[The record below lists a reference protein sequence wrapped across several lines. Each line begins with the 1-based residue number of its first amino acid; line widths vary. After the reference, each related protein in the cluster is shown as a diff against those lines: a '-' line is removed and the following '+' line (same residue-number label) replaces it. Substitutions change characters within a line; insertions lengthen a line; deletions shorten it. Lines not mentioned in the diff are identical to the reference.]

1 MGELA
6 FSFLPPSLLPSHSP
20 FTLSSLLSPF
30 PFSSLLPSLL
40 LPPFLPP
47 ASLSTAPLGSRDN
60 PMHMISH
67 PRKGGFMR
75 EMWYLARFIL
85 IAFLITTFF
94 SSAMVTQMKT
104 GSKLLMII
112 EVIKVINGY

>member
-1 MGELA
+1 MHELA
-6 FSFLPPSLLPSHSP
+6 FSFIPPSLSLPSSFPYSLPSHSLL
-20 FTLSSLLSPF
+20 FSLLSLLFPLLPPF
-30 PFSSLLPSLL
+30 PFSSV
-40 LPPFLPP
+40 LPPPP
-47 ASLSTAPLGSRDN
+47 LSTAPLGSRDN

-104 GSKLLMII
+104 GSRLL
-112 EVIKVINGY
+112 KVINL